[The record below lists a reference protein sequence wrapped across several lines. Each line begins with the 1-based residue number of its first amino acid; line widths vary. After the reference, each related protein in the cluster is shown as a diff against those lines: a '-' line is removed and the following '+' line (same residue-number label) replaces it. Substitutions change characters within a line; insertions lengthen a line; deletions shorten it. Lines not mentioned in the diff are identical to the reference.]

1 MYEHILVPVDGSP
14 LAARAVKAAIALA
27 AASGGDLLALHVYA
41 KAGDGPFGAFEASR
55 ALLADA
61 WEQQARARA
70 DELFAVVRRQAEGAG
85 VGLATAT
92 VEGEEVWRAVIAAA
106 KRRRCDLICMGSHG
120 RRGLAAALL
129 GSQAQKVLAHA
140 HVPVLVIR

>member
-1 MYEHILVPVDGSP
+1 MYENILVPVDGSP

-27 AASGGDLLALHVYA
+27 AASGGGVLALHVYA
-41 KAGDGPFGAFEASR
+41 KAGDGPFGTFEASR
-55 ALLADA
+55 ELLADA
-61 WEQQARARA
+61 WEQQARVRA
-70 DELFAVVRRQAEGAG
+70 DELFAAVRRQAEAAG
-85 VGLATAT
+85 VGFAAAA
-92 VEGEEVWRAVIAAA
+92 VEGDQVWRAVLATA

-129 GSQAQKVLAHA
+129 GSQARKVLAQA